1 MDETSSKTEDEQIQ
15 KATHSLLQKISPAK
29 EKLISILQAVQVNL
43 GYIPQPAMKE
53 VASFLG
59 IPPGEVF
66 GVATFYNQFRL
77 IPPGKH
83 PIKVC
88 LGTACHV
95 KGGNII
101 LEEWKRRLAIEE
113 EEVTKDREF
122 SLDRVACV
130 GCCALAPVVLADDEV
145 HGNMSPSAV
154 DGILLKFELKKK
166 KEGKEDGNEI

>member
-1 MDETSSKTEDEQIQ
+1 MDKNRSNSEDEQI
-15 KATHSLLQKISPAK
+15 KKTTNSFLQKISPSK
-29 EKLISILQAVQVNL
+29 ENLIPILQALQTGL
-43 GYIPQPAMKE
+43 GYIPQAAMKE

-59 IPPGEVF
+59 IPSGEIF
-66 GVATFYNQFRL
+66 GVVTFYNQFRL

-83 PIKVC
+83 SIKVC

-101 LEEWKRRLAIEE
+101 LEEWERRLSIKEG
-113 EEVTKDREF
+113 EVTDDREF

-154 DGILLKFELKKK
+154 NGILLNFDLKKP
-166 KEGKEDGNEI
+166 KEGKANGNEK